1 MLKIVYPNCCG
12 IDVHKTFIVAVIAIT
27 DNHGITSYHRK
38 LLVAIYQV
46 LLKKENYNPILQ
58 GLTEIRNPDK
68 TMSVQD
74 AIRFAQQHGFNVS

>member
-1 MLKIVYPNCCG
+1 I
-12 IDVHKTFIVAVIAIT
+12 IAIC
-27 DNHGITSYHRK
+27 RK